1 MRLPVTATKA
11 HKGKS
16 LELDREHETI
26 RLLGAKGEQL
36 GTASWESVID
46 LIQALRAQTRPENHE
61 TSSLVVNV
69 RYGTADGQWV
79 TSRASGVGDE
89 GLFIEC
95 NDPLPVGTKLM
106 MEVALP
112 DCPSEWLGAKG
123 TVAWVC
129 PKADHYTFSSG
140 MGVRFTRF
148 RLLHASGCRR
158 CVAVEGPCLREAQE
172 LGSEFGGMLVWAPL
186 R

>member
-26 RLLGAKGEQL
+26 RLLGAKGDQL
-36 GTASWESVID
+36 GTVSWESVID
-46 LIQALRAQTRPENHE
+46 LIQAMRAQTRPENHE
-61 TSSLVVNV
+61 TSSFVVNV
-69 RYGTADGQWV
+69 RYGTADGQWF

-95 NDPLPVGTKLM
+95 NDPLPVGTKLV

-112 DCPSEWLGAKG
+112 DCPTEWLGAKG
-123 TVAWVC
+123 TIAWVC

-140 MGVRFTRF
+140 MGVRFTEISAIARE
-148 RLLHASGCRR
+148 RVSQRCR
-158 CVAVEGPCLREAQE
+158 G
-172 LGSEFGGMLVWAPL
+172 
-186 R
+186 